1 MASEVHDTT
10 ISPVIGRILLVN
22 AVVHLVLSTILTA
35 AAFSGSLQLIPD
47 QVATRPWTL
56 FTAMLV
62 HSSLGHLALTSLGLL
77 AFGPAVERRLGP
89 GIFFGYY
96 LVLGLGTSLFALVLA
111 RVGELPPVVGPWG
124 AVVGMAVAYGSIYAN
139 RVVPV
144 FALPLTIQLR
154 TLVWLM
160 VGVVGFG
167 ALWFRSA
174 GLFHLADMGSVIAA
188 MVFLRLR
195 GIVPEREEEGEL
207 PARPVAAAPIRLR
220 VEAASAE
227 RSNAAAGSGMG
238 SEEPD
243 EGESSGPTADEEI
256 NRVLDKI
263 SAEGMTSLTE
273 AEQRFL
279 RELSRRKREGGE

>member
-1 MASEVHDTT
+1 MDSEAQDTT
-10 ISPVIGRILLVN
+10 ISPVIGRILIVN
-22 AVVHLVLSTILTA
+22 AVVHLVLSTILTSA
-35 AAFSGSLQLIPD
+35 VFSESLQLIPD

-77 AFGPAVERRLGP
+77 VFGPAVERRLGP

-96 LVLGLGTSLFALVLA
+96 LILGLGTSLFALVLA

-124 AVVGMAVAYGSIYAN
+124 VVVGMAVAYGSIYGN
-139 RVVPV
+139 RAVPV
-144 FALPLTIQLR
+144 FALPLTVQLR
-154 TLVWLM
+154 TLVWAM

-167 ALWFRSA
+167 ALWFRSG
-174 GLFHLADMGSVIAA
+174 GLFHLADMGAVIAA
-188 MVFLRLR
+188 MTFLRLR
-195 GIVPEREEEGEL
+195 GIVPAADDAEER
-207 PARPVAAAPIRLR
+207 PAPPVAAAPIRLR

-227 RSNAAAGSGMG
+227 RSSAAPRGGMEREG
-238 SEEPD
+238 PEE
-243 EGESSGPTADEEI
+243 EIAGPTPGEEI

-273 AEQRFL
+273 AEQQFL
-279 RELSRRKREGGE
+279 RELSRRKREGSE

>member
-1 MASEVHDTT
+1 MASDTQDIT

-35 AAFSGSLQLIPD
+35 AVFSESLQLIPD

-62 HSSLGHLALTSLGLL
+62 HSSVGHLALTSLGILV
-77 AFGPAVERRLGP
+77 FGPAVERRLGP

-111 RVGELPPVVGPWG
+111 RVGDLPPVVGPWG
-124 AVVGMAVAYGSIYAN
+124 AVVGLAVAYGSIYGN
-139 RVVPV
+139 RAVPV

-160 VGVVGFG
+160 VVVVGLG
-167 ALWFRSA
+167 ALWFRS
-174 GLFHLADMGSVIAA
+174 GGVFHLADMGAVVAA
-188 MVFLRLR
+188 MTFLRLR
-195 GIVPEREEEGEL
+195 GIVPEAEDAGEL
-207 PARPVAAAPIRLR
+207 PAPPVVAAPIRLR

-227 RSNAAAGSGMG
+227 RASASQRGGMEK
-238 SEEPD
+238 EEP
-243 EGESSGPTADEEI
+243 EEEVVGPTPDEEI

-273 AEQRFL
+273 AEQQFL
-279 RELSRRKREGGE
+279 RELSRRKREGGGE